1 MDYNKILIATAS
13 MNLDIIKEKYKSLY
27 VKISTWAATDN
38 YNFDDDDI
46 AIMRK
51 YGLMDMN
58 GNIIKQVKDAA
69 KLQL

>member
-1 MDYNKILIATAS
+1 MDYNETLMATTS

-27 VKISTWAATDN
+27 IKIIMWVATDN

-51 YGLMDMN
+51 YGLMNQN
-58 GNIIKQVKDAA
+58 GEIIKQVKDAVM
-69 KLQL
+69 LEL